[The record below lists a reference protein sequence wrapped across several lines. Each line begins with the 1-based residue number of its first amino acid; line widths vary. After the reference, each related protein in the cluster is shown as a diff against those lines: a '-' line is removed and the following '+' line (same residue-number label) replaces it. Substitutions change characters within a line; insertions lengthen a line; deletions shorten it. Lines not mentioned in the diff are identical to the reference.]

1 MEVVLPLEA
10 QETLVQSCLH
20 LKGAKTAF
28 GHGTGVAQEQER
40 LGEVPP
46 CLAEEDQ
53 SSWVQRVDALQ
64 GPSSASEW
72 EEPLAYFGQP
82 AWTLAA

>member
-1 MEVVLPLEA
+1 
-10 QETLVQSCLH
+10 
-20 LKGAKTAF
+20 LKVAKTAF
-28 GHGTGVAQEQER
+28 GHGMEVVQEQER

-53 SSWVQRVDALQ
+53 SSWVQQVDALQ
-64 GPSSASEW
+64 GPSSASEG
-72 EEPLAYFGQP
+72 EAPLAYFGQP